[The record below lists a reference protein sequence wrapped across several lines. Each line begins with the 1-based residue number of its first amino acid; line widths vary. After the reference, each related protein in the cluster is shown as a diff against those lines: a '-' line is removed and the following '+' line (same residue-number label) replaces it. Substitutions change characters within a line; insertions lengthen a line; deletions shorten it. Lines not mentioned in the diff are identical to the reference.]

1 MTKAAIFS
9 RFSTL
14 NPRERIGVI
23 LAVAAVV
30 IFAVIQWAVI
40 PFYQNRDGLFR
51 SIASKKAA
59 LEEMVKLQAEY
70 SAVNRE
76 AAVAKARF
84 AKRDKAFTLFSFL
97 DQQSGAVGIKQ
108 NVAYM
113 KPSSPPAKEGE
124 LQKSRVEMKLQ
135 SINLKQLTDFL
146 HRVET
151 SENQVFVRKMALTLA
166 GKKEKLIDVT
176 FLVETFL
183 P

>member
-1 MTKAAIFS
+1 MARPAIFS
-9 RFSTL
+9 TFSAL
-14 NPRERIGVI
+14 NPRERIGVAA
-23 LAVAAVV
+23 AVAAVAV
-30 IFAVIQWAVI
+30 FAVIQLAVI
-40 PFYQNRDGLFR
+40 PFYENRERLSR
-51 SIASKKAA
+51 SIDSKKDA
-59 LEEMVKLQAEY
+59 LDQMYKLRADY
-70 SAVNRE
+70 AAVNRK
-76 AAVAKARF
+76 AAIAKARF

-97 DQQSGAVGIKQ
+97 DQQSGAAGIKQ

-135 SINLKQLTDFL
+135 SINMKQLTDFL

-151 SENQVFVRKMALTLA
+151 SENQVFVRKMALTLS